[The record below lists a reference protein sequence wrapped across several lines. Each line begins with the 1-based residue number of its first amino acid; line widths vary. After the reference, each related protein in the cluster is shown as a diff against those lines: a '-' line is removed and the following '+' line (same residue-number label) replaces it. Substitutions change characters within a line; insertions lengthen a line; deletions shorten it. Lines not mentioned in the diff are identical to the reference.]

1 MPNEMTVAVKMG
13 KKGWLNEEGI
23 KLVGGCWVVD
33 DWMEEER
40 IAVGV
45 AWFTIHGM
53 RAWKAKGDGLMPDDM
68 TGAVNMGRELLTL
81 VGVDVLF
88 KTIKINTEDQH
99 PTCLAAC
106 SDGPISLPSGGKFSI
121 CCVILVI
128 RFISW
133 FCSSGL
139 TCGCRAVAKSLCKRA
154 CTVLASL
161 TN

>member
-1 MPNEMTVAVKMG
+1 M
-13 KKGWLNEEGI
+13 
-23 KLVGGCWVVD
+23 VD

-40 IAVGV
+40 IAVAV
-45 AWFTIHGM
+45 AWFIVHGM
-53 RAWKAKGDGLMPDDM
+53 RAWEAKGDGLMPDDM
-68 TGAVNMGRELLTL
+68 TGAVNMGTELLTL

-99 PTCLAAC
+99 LTSLAAC
-106 SDGPISLPSGGKFSI
+106 SAGPISLPSGGKFSI

-139 TCGCRAVAKSLCKRA
+139 SCGCCCKIFM
-154 CTVLASL
+154 
-161 TN
+161 